1 MRLIDFNYTVVVL
14 SVLGFV
20 LVFGLVILIR
30 TCCFNCQ
37 SYKSHKKMVSQ
48 FKQRQEP
55 PSYEEAIKLPATFA
69 VIPPTSSRRLNSF
82 PPDV

>member
-1 MRLIDFNYTVVVL
+1 
-14 SVLGFV
+14 
-20 LVFGLVILIR
+20 
-30 TCCFNCQ
+30 
-37 SYKSHKKMVSQ
+37 MVSQ